1 MKRSSRYTL
10 KFATQKKKELLN
22 QTFEVYGYYLQKTID
37 LMWTKQIS
45 LKKKMSSKQI
55 TWMDNLGGQ
64 YKDIIYQKASQIV
77 RSCRFKKGRKNKP
90 IVKHFCIDFTQNQ
103 IKVEPASNSYDKWL
117 RLKLPFVKDDKK
129 KERIEILIPLKEHRH
144 SLKFKDWKQAKTIKL
159 SPTYAI
165 FTYEKETPKPKDE
178 GEIIGL
184 DSGYKNLLTTSK
196 GQFIGKGF
204 DKTYEKITRKR
215 QGSKAFKRA
224 LIERNQ
230 KVNQTINRE
239 LDLANIKEI
248 RVENL
253 KNLKKNIKGKFRKEF
268 NNKFQRWNYGQV
280 LIKLERKTEEEA
292 VQFTRIPPAYTS
304 QTCPQCH
311 FKHKK
316 NRVLERFKCLKC
328 GYSEHAD
335 IVGAINIASQE
346 FYVPDTTN
354 IYLSELNR

>member
-1 MKRSSRYTL
+1 MKRSSKYSL
-10 KFATQKKKELLN
+10 KFATQKKKELIEE
-22 QTFEVYGYYLQKTID
+22 TFDIFGKYLQKTID
-37 LMWTKQIS
+37 LIWAKQIP
-45 LKKKMSSKQI
+45 LKRYMSSKQI
-55 TWMDNLGGQ
+55 NWMDNLGGN
-64 YKDIIYQKASQIV
+64 YKQLIYTHASQIV
-77 RSCRFKKGRKNKP
+77 RSCRFKRGKKAKPKVKN
-90 IVKHFCIDFTQNQ
+90 FCITFDQNQ
-103 IKVEPASNSYDKWL
+103 INVENSHNSFDKWIT
-117 RLKLPFVKDDKK
+117 LKLPFIKPNRKR
-129 KERIEILIPLKEHRH
+129 ERIEIFIPIKEHRH
-144 SLKFKDWKQAKTIKL
+144 SLRFKDWKRAKSIRI
-159 SPTYAI
+159 SRTYATFI
-165 FTYEKETPKPKDE
+165 FEKKVPGVKEK
-178 GEIIGL
+178 GEIIGI